1 MDTLVKIGAF
11 LGFLAFLKVGSLAS
25 KVQRLER
32 AERLQEI
39 GTYEGKAHMMKDML
53 EPYVGSEI
61 TLDFYEDEGEADLFF
76 DNAAVLLAV
85 DEKWALLEIADKDK
99 KKQKLIRLSSIK
111 GVSTKK

>member
-25 KVQRLER
+25 KVQKLER
-32 AERLQEI
+32 AERLQEA
-39 GTYEGKAHMMKDML
+39 GAFAEKAHMMKDMM

-61 TLDFYEDEGEADLFF
+61 MLDFYEDEGETDLFF
-76 DNAAVLLAV
+76 DNTAVLLAV
-85 DEKWALLEIADKDK
+85 DERWALLEIVEKDK